1 VKNPNGRPCRGA
13 SSAQSKSIPT
23 APAATRA
30 QITEEVLQHLSTLP
44 GSKLKVTVEIE
55 ADIPEGV
62 SEDVQE
68 NCQTLRF
75 RIYEFE

>member
-1 VKNPNGRPCRGA
+1 M
-13 SSAQSKSIPT
+13 
-23 APAATRA
+23 
-30 QITEEVLQHLSTLP
+30 TEEVLQHLSTLP

-62 SEDVQE
+62 SEDVQRVVKE
-68 NCQTLRF
+68 NCQTLGF